1 MRSVDLKDRP
11 NHKIYLRALRHMT
24 PEQRLSKALE
34 LSDAA
39 RSLFRAGLRQRFPEL
54 SDDEFQRLYLE
65 RLELC
70 HNRNY

>member
-1 MRSVDLKDRP
+1 MVMHLKKNL
-11 NHKIYLRALRHMT
+11 NHKEYIKILRKMT

-34 LSDAA
+34 LSETA
-39 RSLFRAGLRQRFPEL
+39 RSLFRAGLRQGFPEL
-54 SDDEFQRLYLE
+54 SDDEFHRLYLE

>member
-1 MRSVDLKDRP
+1 
-11 NHKIYLRALRHMT
+11 MT

-34 LSDAA
+34 LSDTA

-54 SDDEFQRLYLE
+54 AEDQFHELYLE
-65 RLELC
+65 RLKLC